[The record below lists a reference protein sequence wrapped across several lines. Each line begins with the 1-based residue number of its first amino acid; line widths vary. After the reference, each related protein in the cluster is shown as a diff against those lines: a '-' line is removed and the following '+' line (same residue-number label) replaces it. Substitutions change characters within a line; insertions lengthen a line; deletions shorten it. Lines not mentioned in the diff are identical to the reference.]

1 MGNKGRQNAIRQGTV
16 LCVFGVTFLAGM
28 SFEPTPAELHGER
41 GKSVVYGFNVYE
53 SIDYLY
59 VKIMEW

>member
-1 MGNKGRQNAIRQGTV
+1 MGDKRTGTQGTV
-16 LCVFGVTFLAGM
+16 LCLDKIFTFDGNTGDGSLCC
-28 SFEPTPAELHGER
+28 GER